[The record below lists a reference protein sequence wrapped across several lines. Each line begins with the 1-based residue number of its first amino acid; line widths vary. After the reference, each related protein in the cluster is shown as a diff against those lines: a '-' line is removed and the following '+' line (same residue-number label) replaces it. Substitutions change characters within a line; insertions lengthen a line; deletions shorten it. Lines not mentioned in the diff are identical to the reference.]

1 MVPIN
6 LDLMKKLI
14 LFLILIPILLV
25 SCKKDPE
32 PAPVEIRSYVSII
45 SLLKEPFTVT
55 WVVDDVEVPDD
66 QDYGSRILG
75 AVILDTQTEEI
86 SFTAKNSDTGSQIE
100 SLLLTMEMNE
110 HYLIVL
116 YGSAEEPVLDFQEL
130 VSTAPQSGHV
140 KFIFLHAAASLDS
153 VDVYI
158 GGTEVDDRVVT
169 DMHFTEYSDYFEV
182 LDYEAKTS
190 VTVSE
195 HGDSYDPEKEL
206 LNYEYNDLI
215 VSEANYF
222 SVVAYAIGDTLD
234 SELKLWLYDLPTP

>member
-1 MVPIN
+1 
-6 LDLMKKLI
+6 MKKLFI
-14 LFLILIPILLV
+14 FFVFIPLLLA

-32 PAPVEIRSYVSII
+32 PQPIEIRSYVSII
-45 SLLKEPFTVT
+45 SLLREPFAVT
-55 WVVDDVEVPDD
+55 WVVDGVEVPDN

-75 AVILDTQTEEI
+75 AVLLDIQTEEI
-86 SFTAKNSDTGSQIE
+86 SFTAKNSDTGAQIE

-116 YGSAEEPVLDFQEL
+116 YGYAEEPVLDFQEL

-140 KFIFLHAAASLDS
+140 KFLFLHAATSLDS

-158 GGTEVDDRVVT
+158 GGTEVDDRVIT

-182 LDYEAKTS
+182 NDYEARTS

-195 HGDSYDPEKEL
+195 HGDIYDPEKEL

-222 SVVAYAIGDTLD
+222 SVIAYAIGDTLD